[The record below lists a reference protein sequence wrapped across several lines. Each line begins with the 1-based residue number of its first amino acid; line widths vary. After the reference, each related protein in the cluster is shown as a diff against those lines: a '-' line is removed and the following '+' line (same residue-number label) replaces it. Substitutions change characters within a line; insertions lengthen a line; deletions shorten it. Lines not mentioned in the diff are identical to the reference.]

1 MHSSKHFT
9 GFNNRPRGG
18 DRFSRNKGTMMK
30 RDVSYP
36 TDDDKPRRKRRRFDQ
51 VDEKDSMLRNTQNV
65 NHYNK

>member
-1 MHSSKHFT
+1 
-9 GFNNRPRGG
+9 
-18 DRFSRNKGTMMK
+18 MMK